1 MSNLSIGNLILLAN
15 ILLSLSV
22 YGMIHH
28 MPDIEQIMIYRKIIL
43 NKLSNNKLKNIFI
56 NDNNM
61 KKFFIFAS
69 FAKLSLAVSLFPFH
83 NSVIQLPPNSK
94 IYQVL
99 NTNATIT
106 QKAEST
112 SMNCYTL
119 NNLMLSSAKFIPNL
133 SKNFLVKELPMTKN
147 ITPCK
152 NSPVPTNTTLSS
164 SAKLALAVLDRDR
177 KYKILIAD
185 YTGQHIQPIIIS
197 SAPITSLSWNKANNS
212 IAYVSYEAGKPV
224 VYIQNIYSSQRYVV
238 ANFNGSNSS
247 PAFAGDSLLVSLSKD
262 YGTHIYKID
271 LSKYTPKKTATP
283 LITTSS
289 IDTEADYAN
298 GNIIFTSNK
307 KNTPQI
313 YLKRGS
319 AQVQQISVSKNNIT
333 GRISNDGSKILY
345 VHGNR
350 GKYDLMYYDLDANR
364 TMKIDSGKILS
375 GSFAPNNNLIAY
387 IKNNGIIIYNFN
399 NRNSAALP
407 QLRYKE
413 IFDAKWSK

>member
-1 MSNLSIGNLILLAN
+1 
-15 ILLSLSV
+15 
-22 YGMIHH
+22 
-28 MPDIEQIMIYRKIIL
+28 
-43 NKLSNNKLKNIFI
+43 
-56 NDNNM
+56 M
-61 KKFFIFAS
+61 KKIFIFAS

-83 NSVIQLPPNSK
+83 NSASLSNAPLARNSK
-94 IYQVL
+94 LYQVL
-99 NTNATIT
+99 NASVVTTE
-106 QKAEST
+106 KAKSANI
-112 SMNCYTL
+112 NCYTL
-119 NNLMLSSAKFIPNL
+119 NNLILSSAKFMPNFSNTL
-133 SKNFLVKELPMTKN
+133 LTKKLPITKN
-147 ITPCK
+147 INQCNDSDSVQQTD
-152 NSPVPTNTTLSS
+152 STLPSS
-164 SAKLALAVLDRDR
+164 TKLALAVLDKDR
-177 KYKILIAD
+177 KYKILITD
-185 YTGQHIQPIIIS
+185 YSGQHIQPIIIS
-197 SAPITSLSWNKANNS
+197 SAPITSLSWNKASNS

-271 LSKYTPKKTATP
+271 LSKYTPKKTAAP

-319 AQVQQISVSKNNIT
+319 AQIQQISVNKNNIT
-333 GRISNDGSKILY
+333 GRISNDGTKILY

-350 GKYDLMYYDLDANR
+350 GKYDLMYYDLDTNR

-387 IKNNGIIIYNFN
+387 IKNNGIIIYNLN

-413 IFDAKWSK
+413 TFDAKWSK